1 MLPVHENPPVTGV
14 RSSVWSDFV
23 RLMHLPLP
31 FCVLAFATLGA
42 ALSER
47 IYLNRLGLTYLGIL
61 LALCLGAYSLD
72 ELHGRPYHTKFAD
85 RTLWSM
91 AVVGV
96 SGASLVAIYLILT
109 ISFLIAIPAALA
121 VFFVFAYNLELF
133 GGRFHN
139 AGWFG
144 VSWGGLTSFGSY
156 FVQATTLS
164 LAPLIVSVMSS
175 LVGMSIVYLTH
186 KFRPE
191 ELSKKLEIAPTAN
204 LEAYSRYSRKTA
216 WAIAKIECYAM
227 IALIAFMIAERLFE
241 VPCSFRRRQDNNGNF
256 TRSLMPIII
265 IGTTNGGRH
274 RLNHLVV

>member
-1 MLPVHENPPVTGV
+1 MLGDEKSTVTDV

-23 RLMHLPLP
+23 GLMHLPLP

-42 ALSER
+42 ALSDR
-47 IYLNRLGLTYLGIL
+47 VYLDRLAMTYLGVL

-85 RTLWSM
+85 RTLWCM
-91 AVVGV
+91 AIIGM
-96 SGASLVAIYLILT
+96 SGAALVCLWLMWAV
-109 ISFLIAIPAALA
+109 SFLIAVPAVLA
-121 VFFVFAYNLELF
+121 AFFVFVYNLELF
-133 GGRFHN
+133 SGRFHN

-144 VSWGGLTSFGSY
+144 VSWGGLTTYGSF

-164 LAPLIVSVMSS
+164 LAPLIVSIMSS

-191 ELSKKLEIAPTAN
+191 ELSRKLEIARTAN

-227 IALIAFMIAERLFE
+227 IALAIG
-241 VPCSFRRRQDNNGNF
+241 V
-256 TRSLMPIII
+256 IIPKI
-265 IGTTNGGRH
+265 
-274 RLNHLVV
+274 V